1 MAAVTA
7 AGEIRKAVSRDT
19 GRPRTGP
26 RASFRLASLPAR
38 VLPSRRPS
46 CPGLRFDVSASS
58 DMMTL
63 MRTTLN
69 LDEDL
74 ASVLRKAARRGGHSF
89 TAVVNETL
97 RAGLTKSGSQPRPRR
112 YRLEP
117 SSLGGACAG
126 LDLDRAMRLADA
138 LEERAIADKLALR
151 K

>member
-1 MAAVTA
+1 M
-7 AGEIRKAVSRDT
+7 I
-19 GRPRTGP
+19 
-26 RASFRLASLPAR
+26 
-38 VLPSRRPS
+38 
-46 CPGLRFDVSASS
+46 
-58 DMMTL
+58 L

-74 ASVLRKAARRGGHSF
+74 ASVLKKAARRGGQSL

-97 RAGLTKSGSQPRPRR
+97 RAGLTKRGGQPRARR

-117 SSLGGACAG
+117 ASLGGPCAG
-126 LDLDRAMRLADA
+126 LDLDRALRLADA